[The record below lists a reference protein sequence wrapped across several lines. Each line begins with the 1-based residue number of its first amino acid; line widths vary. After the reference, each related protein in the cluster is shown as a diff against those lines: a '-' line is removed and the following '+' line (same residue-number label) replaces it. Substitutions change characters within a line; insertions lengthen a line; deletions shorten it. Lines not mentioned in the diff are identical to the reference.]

1 MTVAIALHLLLVG
14 CIAALAAVFGEQA
27 ARSLRL
33 PTRHIWALALLLTF
47 GAPLLALAVGSAEG
61 TRETPVVV
69 DAVPSAA
76 LPSDIA
82 VLPQPER
89 PLIPEVVLPA
99 WVVRVDSLAL
109 ALWGVAVL
117 VALVRLASAHWRLRR
132 QSAAWPEVDIKGH
145 SARLSSGTGPAV
157 AGVLRPFIVIPEWT
171 LESTLPV
178 VRLMLAHER
187 EHIRARDPL
196 LLLLADIAVALAP
209 WHPALHWQ
217 RKRLRLAVEMDCD
230 ARVLR
235 THRDTRRYAEL
246 LLRVAQ
252 RPALSSGHPAA
263 AVALA
268 PRPSTLERRIAAMT
282 ENRSRSPLAALAA
295 ASAAAILGMAACE
308 APMATAPEPEHEITI
323 AEIAAELER
332 SASDSVVLHL
342 RRDATAAAADTSIL
356 LRGDGII
363 MADTLLV
370 IRNRQVRDSMVALRQ
385 RGELDTEKPLVA
397 LYMVDGVIVRGVD
410 ALEGLGIAPNRIETV
425 EVLKGSAATRTYG
438 PVAAQ
443 GVVSIRLRDGEPLP
457 VPPAPPTGF
466 QVLHGVPAAPDA
478 PRPLEVRPVPP
489 GPAGTVKAVPPVEVR
504 PLPARPSPAPQAAP
518 SVRALPARPPAAPDV
533 PPSGFQVI
541 PVPPAAPPAAP
552 PSAVIMG
559 EDGAVRLRGPES
571 SGNGPI
577 VMVDGVI
584 LTDPDGLQSLD
595 PERIQSVEVIKGAA
609 AVRLYGSRAANG
621 VVVVTTKR

>member
-1 MTVAIALHLLLVG
+1 
-14 CIAALAAVFGEQA
+14 
-27 ARSLRL
+27 
-33 PTRHIWALALLLTF
+33 
-47 GAPLLALAVGSAEG
+47 
-61 TRETPVVV
+61 
-69 DAVPSAA
+69 
-76 LPSDIA
+76 
-82 VLPQPER
+82 
-89 PLIPEVVLPA
+89 
-99 WVVRVDSLAL
+99 
-109 ALWGVAVL
+109 
-117 VALVRLASAHWRLRR
+117 
-132 QSAAWPEVDIKGH
+132 
-145 SARLSSGTGPAV
+145 
-157 AGVLRPFIVIPEWT
+157 
-171 LESTLPV
+171 
-178 VRLMLAHER
+178 
-187 EHIRARDPL
+187 
-196 LLLLADIAVALAP
+196 
-209 WHPALHWQ
+209 
-217 RKRLRLAVEMDCD
+217 
-230 ARVLR
+230 
-235 THRDTRRYAEL
+235 
-246 LLRVAQ
+246 
-252 RPALSSGHPAA
+252 
-263 AVALA
+263 
-268 PRPSTLERRIAAMT
+268 
-282 ENRSRSPLAALAA
+282 
-295 ASAAAILGMAACE
+295 
-308 APMATAPEPEHEITI
+308 MATAPEPEHEITI